1 MPTDRKKAI
10 DYDGLT
16 KDFVTSF
23 FPSFIQISNPAL
35 YAAVDWNVPPVFLE
49 QELYNMMKGRYWMKG
64 KKKLTDKLARLRL
77 LNGNDHYVLVH
88 VEFQHRPE
96 DEFGKRMFTYFVLAF
111 LKHDAQDFTA
121 IAFFTGA
128 APEKS
133 QLAYRLDVFGTKVN
147 YQFISLVAVEQ
158 DEAKLIRSRNP
169 VALGVLAVKYAYET
183 EKMPEKR
190 LFYKRKL
197 FEIAASKGIKR
208 PELVKLLIFV
218 RDFVNLPP
226 ILENKFLTETLDPS
240 TSKLEEMIIS
250 TGTKKMFE
258 VWYERAHGF
267 NPKKEIA
274 KLKREREDAKK
285 RESAAAKRESAA
297 AKREAAAIR
306 EAAAAAAAIREAA
319 AAAER
324 EAAAAAEREAT
335 AIQEKENSIYV
346 LHSNGVSIPLI
357 ATSMGVSEDFVAQ
370 VVSKKK

>member
-35 YAAVDWNVPPVFLE
+35 YAAVDWSVPPVFLE

-96 DEFGKRMFTYFVLAF
+96 DDFGKRMFTYFVLAF
-111 LKHDAQDFTA
+111 LKHDAHAFTA

-128 APEKS
+128 APKKS
-133 QLAYRLDVFGTKVN
+133 QLAYGLDIFGTKVN
-147 YQFISLVAVEQ
+147 YKFISLVAVEQ
-158 DEAKLIRSRNP
+158 DEARLIRSRNP
-169 VALGVLAVKYAYET
+169 VALGILAVKYAYET

-226 ILENKFLTETLDPS
+226 NLENKFLTETLDSS
-240 TSKLEEMIIS
+240 TSKIEEMIIS

-267 NPKKEIA
+267 SPKKEIA
-274 KLKREREDAKK
+274 KMKREREAAKK
-285 RESAAAKRESAA
+285 REDAAAE
-297 AKREAAAIR
+297 REAAAIR
-306 EAAAAAAAIREAA
+306 EAAAAAI
-319 AAAER
+319 R

-335 AIQEKENSIYV
+335 AIQEKENTIYV
-346 LHSNGVSIPLI
+346 LYSNGVSIPLI